1 LVCIDTSF
9 LIALLRGDPNAEAK
23 LESFVQDG
31 ERITTTPICACE
43 LFAGAYKAK
52 KRDLEIRRVKEFLS
66 RMELLE
72 FSTQACERFG
82 RVRSELES
90 TGTPIGDFNIMIA
103 AIALAHNQAVLT
115 DDVEHFQRI
124 SGLTVETW

>member
-1 LVCIDTSF
+1 MVCIDTSF
-9 LIALLRGDPNAEAK
+9 LIALLRRDPNAEAK
-23 LESFVQDG
+23 LESFVEDG

-90 TGTPIGDFNIMIA
+90 TGTPIGDFDIMIA

-115 DDVEHFQRI
+115 NDVEHFQRI
-124 SGLTVETW
+124 PGLTVETW

>member
-1 LVCIDTSF
+1 
-9 LIALLRGDPNAEAK
+9 
-23 LESFVQDG
+23 LESFVEDG

-90 TGTPIGDFNIMIA
+90 TGTPIGDFDIMIA

-115 DDVEHFQRI
+115 NDVEHFQRI
-124 SGLTVETW
+124 PGLTVETW

>member
-9 LIALLRGDPNAEAK
+9 LIALLRRDPNAEAK
-23 LESFVQDG
+23 LESFVEDG

-90 TGTPIGDFNIMIA
+90 TGTPIGDFDIMIA

-115 DDVEHFQRI
+115 NDVEHFQRI
-124 SGLTVETW
+124 PGLTVETW

>member
-9 LIALLRGDPNAEAK
+9 LIALLRRDPNAKAK
-23 LESFVQDG
+23 LESFVEDG

-72 FSTQACERFG
+72 LSTQACERFG

-90 TGTPIGDFNIMIA
+90 AGTPIGDFDIMIA

-115 DDVEHFQRI
+115 NDVEHFQRI
-124 SGLTVETW
+124 PGLTVETW

>member
-1 LVCIDTSF
+1 
-9 LIALLRGDPNAEAK
+9 
-23 LESFVQDG
+23 LESFVQVG

-43 LFAGAYKAK
+43 LFAGAFKAK

-90 TGTPIGDFNIMIA
+90 MGTPVGDFDIMIA
-103 AIALAHNQAVLT
+103 AIALAHNEAVLT

>member
-1 LVCIDTSF
+1 LVFIDTSF
-9 LIALLRGDPNAEAK
+9 LIALVRRDPNAKAK
-23 LESFVQDG
+23 LESFVEDG

-52 KRDLEIRRVKEFLS
+52 KKDLEIRRVKEFLS

-82 RVRSELES
+82 RARSELES
-90 TGTPIGDFNIMIA
+90 TRTPIGDFDIMIA
-103 AIALAHNQAVLT
+103 AIALAHNQTLLT
-115 DDVEHFQRI
+115 KDVEHFQRI
-124 SGLTVETW
+124 PSLTVETW